1 MMLLPVV
8 LTVPAR
14 ALNVSF
20 EGQSPAII
28 IEGSDTLIFYAGDPV
43 LVATENADWYDFRTG
58 NSLQS
63 NASTYYGADGQS
75 VRLSTPYS
83 NDTIGV
89 YHLFNYSLH
98 RPVVDS
104 LTVALT
110 CDATMLTI
118 PDVPQNHLPAFNYYS
133 LDGAERQFFIPLHIE
148 MQNLTFASTAWIDTT
163 ETTDEFLTA
172 GTYYLQPQLRE
183 EARILL
189 DFDSIATQL
198 GLNEEQ
204 VFYTI
209 EDMPVAFDFKPQAI
223 VTARGEEEENE
234 PQRPITEAQYT
245 ASGPLSVEF
254 RANPTPAA
262 QYFRWVIY
270 KGSTLI
276 ANRSD
281 ENQRYT
287 FTEPA
292 TYRAVCYATN
302 PYCLRDSVQLDNIVI
317 TASKLMVPNVFTPD
331 GNGQNDEFRVLY
343 KSLATFKC
351 DVYNRWGK
359 LVYSW
364 TDPAEG
370 WNGNIGGRPAAEG
383 AYFYVIRAVGTD
395 GIQYKLSGDI
405 NLLRK
410 HSK

>member
-1 MMLLPVV
+1 MLLLVV
-8 LTVPAR
+8 SQLPAR
-14 ALNVSF
+14 ALNISF
-20 EGQSPAII
+20 EGQNPAIF
-28 IEGSDTLIFYAGDPV
+28 IEGSDTLIFFVGDPV
-43 LVATENADWYDFRTG
+43 LVAPVNVDWYDYRTG
-58 NSLQS
+58 LTLQT
-63 NASTYYGADGQS
+63 NADTYYGTDGQS
-75 VRLSTPYS
+75 VRLSTPYT
-83 NDTIGV
+83 NDTLGV

-98 RPVVDS
+98 RPILDS
-104 LTVALT
+104 VSVSLT
-110 CDATMLTI
+110 CDATILTI
-118 PDVPQNHLPAFNYYS
+118 PDVASNHIPTFTYYS
-133 LDGAERQFFIPLHIE
+133 VDGAEHYFYIPLHIE
-148 MQNLTFASTAWIDTT
+148 MQNLTYSSTQWVDTLQSL
-163 ETTDEFLTA
+163 DEHLMT
-172 GTYYLQPQLRE
+172 GIYYLEPQLRE
-183 EARILL
+183 EARIVMN
-189 DFDSIATQL
+189 FDAIATQL
-198 GLNEEQ
+198 GLQ
-204 VFYTI
+204 
-209 EDMPVAFDFKPQAI
+209 EDQILFPIAEPPIAFDFKPQAI
-223 VTARGEEEENE
+223 VTPRGDEEENE

-245 ASGPLSVEF
+245 ASAPLSVEF

-276 ANRSD
+276 ANRTD
-281 ENQRYT
+281 ENQRYV

-302 PYCLRDSVQLDNIVI
+302 PYCLHDSVQLDNIVI

-370 WNGNIGGRPAAEG
+370 WNGNIGARPAAEG

-405 NLLRK
+405 NLLRQHAK
-410 HSK
+410 